1 MGATRRLHLT
11 KMSSC
16 KRDLNNETDG
26 DDCLTKYNYFY
37 NPNLL
42 KDKVAFITGGGSG
55 IGFRISELFMRHGC
69 KTAIASRS
77 LERVS
82 AAAKKLTDAT
92 KVECLPLA
100 ADIRNP
106 EQIETAMDACLN
118 EFGKIDILINSAA
131 GNFLSPI
138 GNLPYNAFKTVMDID
153 TNGTFNA
160 SKAAFDAMTKHM
172 AVEWGSKGIRV
183 NGIAPGP
190 IGGTVGMN
198 KLGGNTKIAQ
208 QMKGI
213 IPAGRW
219 GLKTEIG
226 ESCLYL
232 ASDVSS
238 YTTGHTMVV
247 DGGEWLVMPNDMGMF
262 LKSNM

>member
-1 MGATRRLHLT
+1 MINTPTQNMLTSKSIVTLFASSSTKLATRRLHLT

-26 DDCLTKYNYFY
+26 DECLTKYNYFY

-138 GNLPYNAFKTVMDID
+138 GNLSYNAFKTVMDID

-160 SKAAFDAMTKHM
+160 SKAAYDKYFKDH
-172 AVEWGSKGIRV
+172 
-183 NGIAPGP
+183 
-190 IGGTVGMN
+190 
-198 KLGGNTKIAQ
+198 GGNIINITATLHYRGRIMQCHAGSAKAAIGKI
-208 QMKGI
+208 
-213 IPAGRW
+213 
-219 GLKTEIG
+219 LE
-226 ESCLYL
+226 LL
-232 ASDVSS
+232 
-238 YTTGHTMVV
+238 
-247 DGGEWLVMPNDMGMF
+247 
-262 LKSNM
+262 